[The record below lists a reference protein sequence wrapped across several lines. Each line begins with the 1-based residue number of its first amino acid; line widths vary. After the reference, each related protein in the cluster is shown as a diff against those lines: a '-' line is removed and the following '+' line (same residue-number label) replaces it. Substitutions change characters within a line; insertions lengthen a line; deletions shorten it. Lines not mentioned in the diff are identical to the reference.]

1 MDIADGDFAGAAVLL
16 SVEGDLLTLVE
27 AAHAGALEGRGVD
40 EHVLAAVVH
49 MLSDPRR
56 HRLQRRRRH
65 WASPNLTSRSVLRR
79 PQRAEKRRRHRLL

>member
-40 EHVLAAVVH
+40 EHVLAAVV
-49 MLSDPRR
+49 
-56 HRLQRRRRH
+56 
-65 WASPNLTSRSVLRR
+65 RSNKAEALLIIVELYSACVHEIPFTGLGAVEPTGR
-79 PQRAEKRRRHRLL
+79 PK